1 MRLRKV
7 IIVEDEVVLCNLIKE
22 GLNSLDEAI
31 LIETSNSATEA
42 LKILQKTEI
51 DIIVTD
57 IRLPG
62 MDGFQLIEKAK
73 EIQPDVMSI
82 IITGHGDVD
91 NAIEA
96 IQLGA
101 INFIRKPVAMT
112 DLYHAIKIGFDRHE
126 LLLKLK
132 DSEERFR
139 SAFSHAAA
147 GILIFS
153 LEGDLQQANQSI
165 AKLLKYSNKV
175 LLKKNVSDL
184 EVESDEPGIMEIA
197 AKLLQDPEDH
207 VHAERP
213 LQRHD
218 GEIIWVNIS
227 MSVVKI
233 SNKPAYYTAQIIDMT
248 ELHDYRESLE
258 IKVKERTLELKAA
271 LHDAEEARDHISAI
285 QRSMADGMIVTDL
298 DNRILQLNPSAG
310 VLLNVK
316 ADKMLNQSIDKIF
329 VDKELQEEVL
339 LHIKY
344 QDTGYQFDFEV
355 PTKNSKYPV
364 FLRART
370 SMIWDKNG
378 KTSQIIYNFHD
389 VSHEREVDRMKTE
402 FISTAAHELRSP
414 LTSIKGFSE
423 ILLMR
428 DDITPDEKDRFLT
441 HINNQ
446 AAKLSTII
454 NDLLDISRI
463 ESETSYKLEKNI
475 WDLGQIVEEVLQP
488 FIEQKKN
495 HHFEFVPPKENL
507 ELYLDGE
514 KIGQVFKNL
523 ISNAVKYSPDGGR
536 IKINCSSSGGFIN
549 IAVSDEG
556 IGMTKEQVAKVFD
569 KFYRVDASN
578 TAIEGSGLG
587 MSIAKGLIEEH
598 GGSIHVE
605 SEYGKGTI
613 VSFTLPIEENTKNK
627 NSKSL

>member
-1 MRLRKV
+1 MRQRKV

-22 GLNSLDEAI
+22 GLTSLDDGI
-31 LIETSNSATEA
+31 SVETSNSASEA
-42 LKILQKTEI
+42 LSIIQKTEI

-73 EIQPDVMSI
+73 ETQPDIMSI

-112 DLYHAIKIGFDRHE
+112 DLYHAIKIGFDRRE

-153 LEGDLQQANQSI
+153 LEGDLQQVNQSI
-165 AKLLKYSNKV
+165 AKLLKYSEKK
-175 LLKKNVSDL
+175 LLKKNIADL
-184 EVESDEPGIMEIA
+184 EVRGDKPGIMA
-197 AKLLQDPEDH
+197 LAGKLISGPQDH
-207 VHAERP
+207 VHIEKR
-213 LQRHD
+213 LKRND

-227 MSVVKI
+227 MSVVKF
-233 SNKPAYYTAQIIDMT
+233 NDKPAYYTAQIIDMT

-258 IKVKERTLELKAA
+258 HKVRERTLELNAA

-298 DNRILQLNPSAG
+298 ENRILQLNPAAED
-310 VLLNVK
+310 LLNVD
-316 ADKMLNQSIDKIF
+316 AEKMLNQPIDKIF
-329 VDKELQEEVL
+329 IDKELREEVL
-339 LHIKY
+339 LHIRY
-344 QDTGYQFDFEV
+344 LDVGYQFDFEV
-355 PTKNSKYPV
+355 PTKNRKYPV
-364 FLRART
+364 ILRART
-370 SMIWDKNG
+370 SVIWDKNG
-378 KTSQIIYNFHD
+378 KVTQIIYNFHD

-428 DDITPDEKDRFLT
+428 DDISKEENMRFLT

-446 AAKLSTII
+446 AAKLSSII

-463 ESETSYKLEKNI
+463 ESETSYKLEKATYN
-475 WDLGQIVEEVLQP
+475 LGHILEEVLQP
-488 FIEQKKN
+488 FIEQHPK
-495 HHFEFVPPKENL
+495 HRFETILPKENL
-507 ELYLDGE
+507 DIFIDGE

-536 IKINCSSSGGFIN
+536 IKINCKSSGGFFN
-549 IAVSDEG
+549 ISVIDEG
-556 IGMTKEQVAKVFD
+556 IGMTREQVSKVFD
-569 KFYRVDASN
+569 KFYRADASN
-578 TAIEGSGLG
+578 TAIEGTGLG

-613 VSFTLPIEENTKNK
+613 VSFTLPIEEKTKH
-627 NSKSL
+627 SKIETS